1 MSKYI
6 RKLIIIAAV
15 SLLLG
20 GIYGYVEKHILMRG
34 EGIELSSKRA

>member
-6 RKLIIIAAV
+6 RKLIIVAAV

-20 GIYGYVEKHILMRG
+20 GIYGYVEKHILIPR
-34 EGIELSSKRA
+34 EIELSSKRA